1 MLKSLRPGLAAVL
14 FLFGSAVSALA
25 AEPPRSGNRV
35 FDRAVELVIDNF
47 HDVSALDRFKEA
59 VRREI
64 QDPQSPVSAT
74 SPDTR
79 VDAAID
85 TVLASLRAS
94 HTGHFRPDTIDYF
107 ELADVFRFAIRDD
120 LRRLFPPDGDV
131 RYPGIGMVA
140 RQGNGLW
147 FTTDVYDGGPAARAG
162 IVVGDEIISVDGMP
176 YNEITSF
183 RDKVGRSVDVRL
195 RRRPGAEPMTV
206 KVGVESLRP
215 LPMFEKAIADSAA
228 VIERDGRKIGYIRLW
243 TLAARN
249 SMGAV
254 AEALAEGRLKDAEGL
269 VLDLRGRWGGGS
281 SDAAEL
287 FVGDTP
293 PFRLI
298 PRKGEDVLANVR
310 WHRPVVAIVD
320 EGSRSGLEVFA
331 YALKLNGIPLVGAR
345 TAGALLAGR
354 AFLLPDDS
362 LLEIAVSDAVI
373 GEDVRLEGSGVQP
386 DIAVPFSLPYAAGAD
401 PQREAAIE
409 EMRRILAQG

>member
-1 MLKSLRPGLAAVL
+1 
-14 FLFGSAVSALA
+14 
-25 AEPPRSGNRV
+25 
-35 FDRAVELVIDNF
+35 
-47 HDVSALDRFKEA
+47 
-59 VRREI
+59 
-64 QDPQSPVSAT
+64 VSAT

-79 VDAAID
+79 VDAAIS
-85 TVLASLRAS
+85 TMLASLQAS

-140 RQGNGLW
+140 RQGNELW
-147 FTTDVYDGGPAARAG
+147 FVTDVYDGSPAFRAG
-162 IVVGDEIISVDGMP
+162 ILTGDEVLSVDGAP
-176 YNEITSF
+176 YHQISSF
-183 RDKVGRSVDVRL
+183 RDKAGKQVEVKL
-195 RRRPGAEPMTV
+195 RRRPDAAPMTV
-206 KVGVESLRP
+206 KVQVESLRP

-228 VIERDGRKIGYIRLW
+228 VVERDGRKIGYIRLW

-254 AEALAEGRLKDAEGL
+254 AEALAEGKLKDADGL

-281 SDAAEL
+281 SDAAEM

-298 PRKGEDVLANVR
+298 DRDGEAMLANVR
-310 WHRPVVAIVD
+310 WNKPVVAIID

-331 YALKLNGIPLVGAR
+331 YALKVNDIPLVGAR

-354 AFLLPDDS
+354 AYLLPDDS

-373 GEDVRLEGSGVQP
+373 GDDIRLEGSGVQP
-386 DIAVPFSLPYAAGAD
+386 DVPVPFSLPYAAGAD

-409 EMRRILAQG
+409 EMRKILARG